1 MPILL
6 QPASKNYQ
14 TDQTKVKLPRGEVFN
29 MVVLTREQMEDRL
42 AALHRASL
50 ELVSNLSLDTL
61 LERIVQLALEQA
73 GAGYAALGV
82 VADDGSLTRFI
93 PVGMST
99 EAMERIPHP
108 PIGLGLL
115 GLFRTERK
123 TIRIPEIADDPR
135 SAGFPPNHPPMH
147 SFLGVPILSGE
158 QLLGQ
163 IYLTNKQNYFEFTE
177 SDEGV
182 IETLAAYAA
191 VAITNARLYED
202 LLSHETALTARN
214 QDLALLN
221 ELAASLTG
229 SLDVDN
235 ILDKTLSC
243 LMTHLQVQAGEIFL
257 REESEREFRLALHRG
272 DFNEPFS
279 NREFFLIGQ
288 GYIGMVAE
296 SGKPKISTNLRKDMR
311 YLRPEVVENGF
322 QCIACI
328 PMITHGS
335 VVGVMTAATRLDCN
349 LGERELNLLMAIGS
363 WAGIAIENARLL
375 RQARRLAVLEE
386 RDRIG
391 MDLHDG
397 IIQSLYGVGLALDY
411 SRIAFDDDPRQAKD
425 KIVQSIEALNS
436 VIQDIRTY
444 ILDLRPRQ
452 FHGEDL
458 KQGLQRLV
466 DEFQAN
472 CSIRVSLIGPENG
485 LTDFPAPN
493 ATALFHICQE
503 TLANIAKHSKAHNAS
518 INLWTAR
525 DRVLLEIIDDGQ
537 GFDIS
542 KMSVTLGHGLSNM
555 HTRARKVGG
564 DVEITAYPGEGTTV
578 LAWVPRLAS

>member
-1 MPILL
+1 
-6 QPASKNYQ
+6 
-14 TDQTKVKLPRGEVFN
+14 
-29 MVVLTREQMEDRL
+29 
-42 AALHRASL
+42 
-50 ELVSNLSLDTL
+50 
-61 LERIVQLALEQA
+61 
-73 GAGYAALGV
+73 
-82 VADDGSLTRFI
+82 
-93 PVGMST
+93 
-99 EAMERIPHP
+99 
-108 PIGLGLL
+108 
-115 GLFRTERK
+115 
-123 TIRIPEIADDPR
+123 
-135 SAGFPPNHPPMH
+135 
-147 SFLGVPILSGE
+147 VPILAGD

-163 IYLTNKQNYFEFTE
+163 IYLTDKQDYFEFTE
-177 SDEGV
+177 SDAAV

-191 VAITNARLYED
+191 VAITNARLYEN
-202 LLSHETALTARN
+202 LLDHETSLTARN

-221 ELAASLTG
+221 DLAASLTG

-235 ILDKTLSC
+235 ILDKTLSSM
-243 LMTHLQVQAGEIFL
+243 MTHLQVQAGEIFL

-288 GYIGMVAE
+288 GYIGTVAE
-296 SGKPKISTNLRKDMR
+296 TGKPKISTNLRKDMR
-311 YLRPEVVENGF
+311 YLRPEVIESGF

-328 PMITHGS
+328 PMIAHGA
-335 VVGVMTAATRLDCN
+335 VVGVMTAATRLNCHV
-349 LGERELNLLMAIGS
+349 GEREINLMMAIGS
-363 WAGIAIENARLL
+363 WAGLAIENARLL

-386 RDRIG
+386 RERIG

-397 IIQSLYGVGLALDY
+397 IIQSLYAVGLALDY
-411 SRIAFDDDPRQAKD
+411 SRIAFDDDPHKAKE
-425 KIVQSIEALNS
+425 KIIQSIDALNS

-472 CSIRVSLIGPENG
+472 CNIRITLIGPDNG
-485 LTDFPAPN
+485 LIDFPAAN

-503 TLANIAKHSKAHNAS
+503 SLANIAKHSRAHNGT

-525 DRVLLEIIDDGQ
+525 DRVLLEITDDGQ
-537 GFDIS
+537 GFDLS

-578 LAWVPRLAS
+578 LAWVPRIMN